1 MSRLVAVSNR
11 ISLPRKGAA
20 PGGLAVGVLAAM
32 QARGGLWFGWSGD
45 VVDGAPREPR
55 LSIRGGISFATTD
68 LAREDHE
75 LHYIGFCNG
84 ALWPLFHYFADKF
97 QFVDAQYAAYQRVN
111 RLFADRL
118 LPLLREDDLVWVH
131 DYHLIPLGQN
141 LRAVGVRQR
150 LGFFLHVP
158 FPHIEVLRTLPV
170 YGELMRALL
179 AYDSLGFQTAR
190 DLESFRSC
198 VRELWGPGAIGPDD
212 VVTVM
217 GGRTHALV
225 NPIGVDVDGVQ
236 RDAVESQALPA
247 VQRMTAGLLGRKC
260 VIGVDRLDYSKG
272 LVQRFLAYERFLETN
287 PTELNR
293 VTLLQIA
300 PVSRG
305 DVRSYIE
312 IRRALEQAAGRINGR
327 FADTD
332 WTPIRYLNRNFPHD
346 ALMGFLRNS
355 QVCLV
360 TAVRDGMNLVA
371 KEFVAAQDPEDPGV
385 LVLSTLA
392 GAAHELSGALLVNP
406 YDLQGV
412 GDALKA
418 GPGHA
423 AHRTTRAASA
433 HACRAAAERYPR
445 LARPSGGEPARRLRA
460 GARLDSGR
468 RAYRARTLPV
478 ATSPAF
484 MTQTGDSSA
493 RTSASGSPGTAT
505 MSAQAPG
512 FKVPTLPSIRS
523 SWALTTVA
531 DWMARSGVIPASTY
545 IANWRPLRPCTW
557 TPESVP

>member
-1 MSRLVAVSNR
+1 MNRLVAVSNR

-198 VRELWGPGAIGPDD
+198 VRELWGPGPSD
-212 VVTVM
+212 
-217 GGRTHALV
+217 
-225 NPIGVDVDGVQ
+225 
-236 RDAVESQALPA
+236 RDESSP
-247 VQRMTAGLLGRKC
+247 
-260 VIGVDRLDYSKG
+260 
-272 LVQRFLAYERFLETN
+272 
-287 PTELNR
+287 P
-293 VTLLQIA
+293 
-300 PVSRG
+300 
-305 DVRSYIE
+305 
-312 IRRALEQAAGRINGR
+312 
-327 FADTD
+327 
-332 WTPIRYLNRNFPHD
+332 W
-346 ALMGFLRNS
+346 
-355 QVCLV
+355 
-360 TAVRDGMNLVA
+360 
-371 KEFVAAQDPEDPGV
+371 
-385 LVLSTLA
+385 
-392 GAAHELSGALLVNP
+392 
-406 YDLQGV
+406 
-412 GDALKA
+412 
-418 GPGHA
+418 
-423 AHRTTRAASA
+423 
-433 HACRAAAERYPR
+433 AAAR
-445 LARPSGGEPARRLRA
+445 
-460 GARLDSGR
+460 
-468 RAYRARTLPV
+468 
-478 ATSPAF
+478 
-484 MTQTGDSSA
+484 M
-493 RTSASGSPGTAT
+493 
-505 MSAQAPG
+505 
-512 FKVPTLPSIRS
+512 RS
-523 SWALTTVA
+523 
-531 DWMARSGVIPASTY
+531 
-545 IANWRPLRPCTW
+545 
-557 TPESVP
+557 

>member
-118 LPLLREDDLVWVH
+118 LPLLRDDDLVWVH
-131 DYHLIPLGQN
+131 DYHLIPLGQS
-141 LRAVGVRQR
+141 LRAAGVRQR

-212 VVTVM
+212 VVTAV

-360 TAVRDGMNLVA
+360 TAGARRDEPGREGVRGGAGSRGPGRACAVDAGRRGPRA
-371 KEFVAAQDPEDPGV
+371 ERRAARQSV
-385 LVLSTLA
+385 RSA
-392 GAAHELSGALLVNP
+392 GRRRRLEG
-406 YDLQGV
+406 
-412 GDALKA
+412 

-423 AHRTTRAASA
+423 AHRTARAASA
-433 HACRAAAERYPR
+433 HARRAAAERYPR
-445 LARPSGGEPARRLRA
+445 LARPSGGKPARRLRA
-460 GARLDSGR
+460 GARLESGR
-468 RAYRARTLPV
+468 RPI
-478 ATSPAF
+478 
-484 MTQTGDSSA
+484 
-493 RTSASGSPGTAT
+493 
-505 MSAQAPG
+505 AP
-512 FKVPTLPSIRS
+512 
-523 SWALTTVA
+523 
-531 DWMARSGVIPASTY
+531 ARSRS
-545 IANWRPLRPCTW
+545 PLRP
-557 TPESVP
+557 PS

>member
-32 QARGGLWFGWSGD
+32 QARGGLWFGWSGE

-75 LHYIGFCNG
+75 LYYIGFCNG

-118 LPLLREDDLVWVH
+118 LPMLREDDLVWVH
-131 DYHLIPLGQN
+131 DYHLIPLGQS

-190 DLESFRSC
+190 DLESLRSC

-212 VVTVM
+212 VVTAM

-392 GAAHELSGALLVNP
+392 GAAHELSSALLVNP

-418 GPGHA
+418 ALVMPRIERLERHQRMLAVLRQNDIHAWHARAVGSLRGGYAPVRDWNPGIGPIA
-423 AHRTTRAASA
+423 
-433 HACRAAAERYPR
+433 
-445 LARPSGGEPARRLRA
+445 PAR
-460 GARLDSGR
+460 S
-468 RAYRARTLPV
+468 
-478 ATSPAF
+478 
-484 MTQTGDSSA
+484 
-493 RTSASGSPGTAT
+493 
-505 MSAQAPG
+505 
-512 FKVPTLPSIRS
+512 RS
-523 SWALTTVA
+523 
-531 DWMARSGVIPASTY
+531 
-545 IANWRPLRPCTW
+545 PLRP
-557 TPESVP
+557 PS

>member
-75 LHYIGFCNG
+75 LYYIGFCNG

-118 LPLLREDDLVWVH
+118 LPMLREDDLVWVH
-131 DYHLIPLGQN
+131 DYHLIPLGQS

-198 VRELWGPGAIGPDD
+198 VRELWGPGASGPDD
-212 VVTVM
+212 VVTAM

-346 ALMGFLRNS
+346 ALMGFLRTS

-392 GAAHELSGALLVNP
+392 GAAHELSDALLVNP

-418 GPGHA
+418 ALVMP
-423 AHRTTRAASA
+423 RIERL
-433 HACRAAAERYPR
+433 ERYQR
-445 LARPSGGEPARRLRA
+445 MLAVLRQNDIHAWHARAVGSLRGGYAPVRDWNPGVGPIAPAR
-460 GARLDSGR
+460 S
-468 RAYRARTLPV
+468 
-478 ATSPAF
+478 
-484 MTQTGDSSA
+484 
-493 RTSASGSPGTAT
+493 
-505 MSAQAPG
+505 
-512 FKVPTLPSIRS
+512 RS
-523 SWALTTVA
+523 
-531 DWMARSGVIPASTY
+531 
-545 IANWRPLRPCTW
+545 PLRP
-557 TPESVP
+557 PS